1 MADDIPPGGER
12 RFVGDADY
20 EAAVGEEL
28 SFTLDLRTWEKGWEI
43 ERLISRIRSQVASA
57 ETAEAGIRAAIR
69 NEIFPDLQRQA
80 QIPEAG
86 VYEASPKRLATVFD
100 SLLFPGRVEA
110 VNSIAATH
118 DSLSLGITQIG
129 VAVVGYGGLSGT
141 FSQRLFRKDV
151 AARNPDVLKVVMDCL
166 ERRHERG
173 PRDELSMMMRRYI
186 RAYAER
192 AILLD
197 RSESEWRMGPGNPCS
212 REMLSGYRYKPL
224 LRASLGVLRRLIRE
238 HKKFVFVPQ
247 GLEEQG
253 YLTIG
258 DALKAGEYAI
268 LHTLEEDGAYFV
280 DRWHYD
286 EQMRKEA
293 LAFVRECCPDVFIGL
308 FRVSEKAPPRL
319 FYAHREHV
327 HIAAHIALA
336 DSLLRPERGFPM
348 LLDVADASCRGVFGA
363 ESFLGL
369 VNDAYTRAGAQTHY
383 FGRR

>member
-1 MADDIPPGGER
+1 MEGEIAPDGER
-12 RFVGDADY
+12 RFIGDSDY
-20 EAAVGEEL
+20 RAALGEEL
-28 SFTLDLRTWEKGWEI
+28 STTLDLSTWEKGWEI
-43 ERLISRIRSQVASA
+43 ERLISRIRSQVVSA
-57 ETAEAGIRAAIR
+57 ETAEARIRAAIR
-69 NEIFPDLQRQA
+69 NEIFPGLKKQA

-86 VYEASPKRLATVFD
+86 VYEASPKWLKTVFE

-110 VNSIAATH
+110 VNSIAASH

-151 AARNPDVLKVVMDCL
+151 TAQDPDALKVVQDCL

-173 PRDELSMMMRRYI
+173 PRDNLSMLVRRYI

-197 RSESEWRMGPGNPCS
+197 RSRAEWRIGPGNPCS
-212 REMLSGYRYKPL
+212 REMLSGSNYKPL
-224 LRASLGVLRRLIRE
+224 LTASLGVLRRLIRE
-238 HKKFVFVPQ
+238 HKKFVFIPKS
-247 GLEEQG
+247 LDEQG
-253 YLTIG
+253 YLTLG

-268 LHTLEEDGAYFV
+268 LHTLEEDSVHFV
-280 DRWHYD
+280 ERWHYD
-286 EQMRKEA
+286 GRMGEEA

-308 FRVSEKAPPRL
+308 FRVSEQAPPRL

-336 DSLLRPERGFPM
+336 DSILRPERGFPM
-348 LLDVADASCRGVFGA
+348 LLDVADASCRGIFGSD
-363 ESFLGL
+363 SFLGL
-369 VNDAYTRAGAQTHY
+369 VNDAYTRAGARLHY
-383 FGRR
+383 FGER